1 MSRFRFLVSFSSCVA
16 ALSTGFAAT
25 ASAQAVQAAGHAVE
39 LEEVVVTA
47 TATRRTLQD
56 APATM
61 SVVTRTD
68 ILRRPV
74 HDLTDVLRDIP
85 GVTIN
90 GAGLTRRGVSV
101 RGMPSEHTLFLVDGR
116 RINAATSAIAHA
128 DFDLGWVPAEA
139 IERVEVVRGPMSS
152 LYGSEALGGVVNVIT
167 RKATDEWIGS
177 LTAMGGLQTE
187 GDGGET
193 YQVGAYAGGPIIR
206 DRLGLSVYA
215 ESKARGETP
224 DAANRRISALER
236 REGLNG
242 SATLTWTPD
251 AAQRIDFTIL
261 GGRDERYRN
270 AVTSSGVPVYYR
282 TADTIDR
289 IQYAL
294 SHTGAWTWG
303 ETAVR
308 AYHSELDRSNA
319 VTAGQTPSR
328 AVTLSEDIVDGRVTF
343 NPIAGHRLSAGGEYR
358 HEDLEDP
365 VAALSGHLDT
375 DRYAMFVQDEW
386 TLTPTLSLT
395 GGARLDHHEKY
406 GWQTSPRLYAVWSPA
421 PGLTLKGG
429 GGRGFKSPSLK
440 QLSPEFATVAAAGR
454 FTVYGN
460 PDLEPEIGTTYEA
473 SAEYRRVGWM
483 VRGGVF
489 NNDIED
495 LIETRCTQFCGIRG
509 REIRLYQNIAEAR
522 IRGAELGGETALPA
536 GFILKADYTYLDSED
551 RTTGLE
557 LSERPQHSGHA
568 TLRWEPTSRAWGQVR
583 AEYVGEQLMLSN
595 SVQQPVPDYIL
606 LSLEGGF
613 QLTPEVAVRAGIQN
627 LADERLADDSAF
639 YSFAEPGRFVYAGFT
654 ASF

>member
-1 MSRFRFLVSFSSCVA
+1 MSRFCRP
-16 ALSTGFAAT
+16 AT
-25 ASAQAVQAAGHAVE
+25 ASVAATTLTLVFAASASAQTPGPALDPTE
-39 LEEVVVTA
+39 LDDVVVTA

-56 APATM
+56 VPATM
-61 SVVTRTD
+61 SVVTRD
-68 ILRRPV
+68 DLLRRPV
-74 HDLTDVLRDIP
+74 QDLTDVLRDVP

-90 GAGLTRRGVSV
+90 GAGLTRRGVSI

-116 RINAATSAIAHA
+116 RVNAAASAIAHA
-128 DFDLGWVPAEA
+128 DFDLGWVPIEA
-139 IERVEVVRGPMSS
+139 IERVEIVRGPMSS

-177 LTAMGGLQTE
+177 MTGMVGQQTE
-187 GDGGET
+187 GEGGDT
-193 YQVGAYAGGPIIR
+193 WQIGAYAGGPLVR
-206 DRLGLSVYA
+206 DRLGLSLQA
-215 ESKARGETP
+215 ETRARGEMP
-224 DAANRRISALER
+224 EQSNPRISALEQ
-236 REGLNG
+236 REALNG

-251 AAQRIDFTIL
+251 EAQRIDFTVL

-270 AVTSSGVPVYYR
+270 TVTTGATPVYYR
-282 TADTIDR
+282 TSDTVDR

-308 AYHSELDRSNA
+308 AYSSQLERSNA

-328 AVTLSEDIVDGRVTF
+328 AVTLGEDIIDARITL
-343 NPIAGHRLSAGGEYR
+343 NPASGHRLSVGGEYR

-375 DRYAMFVQDEW
+375 DRYAVFVQDEW
-386 TLTPTLSLT
+386 TLTSGLSLT
-395 GGARLDHHEKY
+395 GGARFDHHEKY
-406 GWQTSPRLYAVWSPA
+406 GWQTSPRLYAVWSPVA
-421 PGLTLKGG
+421 GLTLKGG

-460 PDLEPEIGTTYEA
+460 PDLEPEIGTSFEV
-473 SAEYRRVGWM
+473 SAEYRRDGWM

-522 IRGAELGGETALPA
+522 IRGAEIGGEAVLPA
-536 GFILKADYTYLDSED
+536 GLTIRSDYTWLDSED
-551 RTTGLE
+551 RTAGLE

-568 TLRWEPTSRAWGQVR
+568 TLRWEPGQRVWAQLR
-583 AEYVGEQLMLSN
+583 AEYVGDQLMLAN
-595 SVQQPVPDYIL
+595 SIQQPVSDYTL
-606 LSLEGGF
+606 VSLEGGYR
-613 QLTPEVAVRAGIQN
+613 LTPRLALRAGVQN
-627 LADERLADDSAF
+627 LGDERLADDPS